1 MLICIFAD
9 CMALKLTIDQ
19 GNTAAKAAV
28 WHDDSIVAETVFRN
42 LTDNDIIRLAGDFG
56 GIFDASIYS
65 SVKDSDCRVRQAMS
79 QCSRRFIEL
88 SATTPLPVKID
99 YKTPSTLGRD
109 RIAAVAGAYSMLPG
123 RTALVVDAGTA
134 ITYDVLLPDGT
145 FPGGNIAPGL
155 WMRAES
161 LHRLTDQLPLVNVE
175 TPGDVALW
183 GTDTPRAITAG
194 VVRGVAGEID
204 YYRRMLPPDAA
215 VVLTGG
221 DAVRLAPFVPQHH
234 AAEVIVEPALVPR
247 GLNCILDYNRRL
259 EAAASTGD
267 SPAT

>member
-1 MLICIFAD
+1 
-9 CMALKLTIDQ
+9 MAYNLVIDQ
-19 GNTAAKAAV
+19 GNSTAKVAVFEGDSLVEQWRCEELLPEVLRRVAASTPIDAAIYCSVTHHTENIVVTLREIAAKV
-28 WHDDSIVAETVFRN
+28 YE
-42 LTDNDIIRLAGDFG
+42 LTSML
-56 GIFDASIYS
+56 
-65 SVKDSDCRVRQAMS
+65 
-79 QCSRRFIEL
+79 
-88 SATTPLPVKID
+88 PLPIKIG
-99 YKTPSTLGRD
+99 YATPSSLGRD

>member
-1 MLICIFAD
+1 
-9 CMALKLTIDQ
+9 MAYNLVIDQ
-19 GNTAAKAAV
+19 GNSTAKVAV
-28 WHDDSIVAETVFRN
+28 FEDDSLVEQWRCEELLPEVLRRVASSTPIDAAIYCSVTHHSEHIVVTLREIAGKVYE
-42 LTDNDIIRLAGDFG
+42 LTSL
-56 GIFDASIYS
+56 
-65 SVKDSDCRVRQAMS
+65 
-79 QCSRRFIEL
+79 L
-88 SATTPLPVKID
+88 PLPIKLG
-99 YKTPSTLGRD
+99 YATPSSLGRD
-109 RIAAVAGAYSMLPG
+109 RIAAVAGAYAMLPG
-123 RTALVVDAGTA
+123 RTVLVVDAGTA

-204 YYRRMLPPDAA
+204 YYRRLLPSDAA

-221 DAVRLAPFVPQHH
+221 DAVRLAPFVPQYH

-247 GLNCILDYNRRL
+247 GLNCILSYNQRL
-259 EAAASTGD
+259 
-267 SPAT
+267 